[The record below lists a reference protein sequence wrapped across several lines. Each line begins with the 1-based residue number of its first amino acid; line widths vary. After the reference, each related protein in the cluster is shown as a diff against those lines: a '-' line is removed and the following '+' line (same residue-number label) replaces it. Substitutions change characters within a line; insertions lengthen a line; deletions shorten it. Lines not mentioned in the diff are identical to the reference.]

1 MKKVQGGSFSVRFTR
16 RGVAVKPSVKPD
28 AVVQDNVYAEPKPST
43 PTESPQAMTEAFEK
57 IQRDPLHPHQEHTS
71 PRETMAAKPVAAPA
85 SGLKEK
91 ALWHAAKNGD
101 CYAIRLLVM
110 DGVDIDARD
119 AQGRTAINIA
129 TQYNQ
134 RDALKTL
141 LAGKEM
147 RRMAKLGELPNS
159 VFFDKFKKLVKTGT
173 E

>member
-1 MKKVQGGSFSVRFTR
+1 MKKMQGAGFSVRFTR
-16 RGVAVKPSVKPD
+16 RGVMKSSAVKEGG
-28 AVVQDNVYAEPKPST
+28 AAQDNVYAQPQRLKEGMRDMN
-43 PTESPQAMTEAFEK
+43 ESFERAPALA
-57 IQRDPLHPHQEHTS
+57 IHPEQEHTA
-71 PRETMAAKPVAAPA
+71 PRGMEKAAATGAPV

-91 ALWHAAKNGD
+91 ALWHAARSGD
-101 CYAIRLLVM
+101 CYAIRLLIM

-134 RDALKTL
+134 KDALKTL

-147 RRMAKLGELPNS
+147 RRMAKLGELPSS
-159 VFFDKFKKLVKTGT
+159 VFFDKFKKSKTVN